1 MSSHLIRSDLIPI
14 VSGYVILMGVLAAG
28 LLSAQ
33 RRVRADRPLTRY
45 TGRKDHGWAAFSWH
59 VLADVLG
66 GYLLLAAVVLLY
78 YYLVARVASNF
89 LDSAFSGSALLL
101 AVALPLF
108 LAFSWLSLRRGDLR
122 SRHGHGPGRGRPDRA
137 GNGQDG
143 NGKDGIG
150 QHGNGP
156 PEA

>member
-1 MSSHLIRSDLIPI
+1 M
-14 VSGYVILMGVLAAG
+14 SGYVILMGVLAAG
-28 LLSAQ
+28 LWSA
-33 RRVRADRPLTRY
+33 RRRERAGRPLTRY
-45 TGRKDHGWAAFSWH
+45 TGRKDHGWPAFSWH
-59 VLADVLG
+59 VLADALG

-122 SRHGHGPGRGRPDRA
+122 ARHSHGPGRAGPDRAGPDRA

-150 QHGNGP
+150 QDGNGP